1 MNRAQRVDDKNRV
14 ICLVFMFTDKVIG
27 IKISKM
33 SLFFV
38 FPADGCKS
46 LVTVWSKHLSKSDRS
61 SLVLSENA
69 IVNRLWSYRSWDI
82 VGLWC

>member
-1 MNRAQRVDDKNRV
+1 MKNV
-14 ICLVFMFTDKVIG
+14 
-27 IKISKM
+27 
-33 SLFFV
+33 SLFV
-38 FPADGCKS
+38 FPTDGSKGF
-46 LVTVWSKHLSKSDRS
+46 VTVWLKQLSASERS